1 MLRTARLTIAP
12 VAREHAPAQLAYY
25 RRNANHLNPW
35 EPAWPSDFLTLAYWE
50 ASALRA
56 QEDARSGVAHRFV
69 VFGATDPSMMIGSVN
84 LSHIIRGVYSA
95 AQLGYSIDE
104 HQQGTGIGT
113 EAVGAVVDFAFTT
126 LRLHRV
132 MANYQPSNERSGR
145 LLRRLG
151 FVPEGYA
158 RDYLFIDGAWR
169 DHVLTA
175 KHNPDPNSAT
185 LGATR

>member
-1 MLRTARLTIAP
+1 MLRTARLTLEP

-25 RRNANHLNPW
+25 RRNAGHLNPW

-50 ASALRA
+50 AAAARA
-56 QEDARSGVAHRFV
+56 QDDARSGVAYRFAV
-69 VFGATDPSMMIGSVN
+69 LAVADPSKIIGSVN
-84 LSHIIRGVYSA
+84 LSHVIRGVYSA

-113 EAVGAVVDFAFTT
+113 EAVGAVVDFAFGT

-132 MANYQPSNERSGR
+132 MANYQPGNERSGR

-151 FVPEGYA
+151 FVSEGYA

-175 KHNPDPNSAT
+175 KHNPDGDIASA
-185 LGATR
+185 GPMR